1 MTITPMPNTENYQ
14 DDEISLIDIFN
25 FIKEGWQTIAASV
38 VLAAVLALGYIS
50 MIKPQ
55 YEASASLIS
64 ATVDGKEVQP
74 LTILSA
80 IVSLPGYFDVATHQ
94 ACGVKSAGN
103 WAKIINPTLN
113 KKAPFLDLSFKGRS
127 QAEAQNC
134 MTTVVNFITQQQ
146 KIIAQPIIDGLNR
159 QIEENKTL
167 QAQLLQLREHANQHY
182 SSADFVGKS
191 FLLATISADR
201 IEEIQLRTQAYNLRT
216 SLALTNTHDTQLVT
230 PIYAPMEAVP
240 NKKWMILLL
249 ASLAG
254 GMLSVLW
261 LAGRRFWRNA
271 QTASA

>member
-1 MTITPMPNTENYQ
+1 MPNTENYQ

-25 FIKEGWQTIAASV
+25 FIKEGWQTIAVSV

-64 ATVDGKEVQP
+64 ATVDGKEVQS
-74 LTILSA
+74 LAILSE
-80 IVSLPGYFDVATHQ
+80 IMSLPGYFDAATHQ

-113 KKAPFLDLSFKGRS
+113 KKAPLLNLSFKGKS

-134 MTTVVNFITQQQ
+134 MTTVVNFIAQQQ
-146 KIIAQPIIDGLNR
+146 KIIAQPLIDNLGTEL
-159 QIEENKTL
+159 EENKTL
-167 QAQLLQLREHANQHY
+167 LAKLGQQQQQQQQNYA
-182 SSADFVGKS
+182 SADLAGKS
-191 FLLATISADR
+191 FLLVKISANR
-201 IEEIQLRTQAYNLRT
+201 MEEIQLRAQAFSLRN
-216 SLALTNTHDTQLVT
+216 SLSLTNTHDTQLVA

-240 NKKWMILLL
+240 NKKSIILLL

>member
-64 ATVDGKEVQP
+64 ATVDGKEVQS
-74 LTILSA
+74 LAILSE
-80 IVSLPGYFDVATHQ
+80 IMSLPGYFDAATHQ

-113 KKAPFLDLSFKGRS
+113 KKAPLLNLSFKGKS

-134 MTTVVNFITQQQ
+134 MTTVVNFIAQQQ
-146 KIIAQPIIDGLNR
+146 KIIAQPLIENINIAL
-159 QIEENKTL
+159 EENKTL
-167 QAQLLQLREHANQHY
+167 QAQLIQLRQNAKQHY
-182 SSADFVGKS
+182 STADLVGKS
-191 FLLATISADR
+191 FLLASISADR
-201 IEEIQLRTQAYNLRT
+201 VEEIQLRTQAYNLRT
-216 SLALTNTHDTQLVT
+216 SLSLTNTHDTQLAA
-230 PIYAPMEAVP
+230 PIYAPIEAVP
-240 NKKWMILLL
+240 NKKSIILLL

>member
-25 FIKEGWQTIAASV
+25 FIKEGWQTIAVSV
-38 VLAAVLALGYIS
+38 ALAAVLGLGYIS

-74 LTILSA
+74 LAILSA
-80 IVSLPGYFDVATHQ
+80 IVSLPGYFDAATHQ
-94 ACGVKSAGN
+94 ACGVKSASN

-113 KKAPFLDLSFKGRS
+113 KKAPFLNLSFKGRS

-134 MTTVVNFITQQQ
+134 MTTVVNFIAQQQ
-146 KIIAQPIIDGLNR
+146 KIIAQPLIDNLNTEL
-159 QIEENKTL
+159 EENKS
-167 QAQLLQLREHANQHY
+167 LLAKLGQQQQQQNYA
-182 SSADFVGKS
+182 SADLAGKS
-191 FLLATISADR
+191 FLLAKISANR
-201 IEEIQLRTQAYNLRT
+201 MEEIQLRAQAFSLRN
-216 SLALTNTHDTQLVT
+216 SLSLTNTHDTQSAA
-230 PIYAPMEAVP
+230 PIYAPTEAVP
-240 NKKWMILLL
+240 NKKWTILLL

-254 GMLSVLW
+254 GILSVLW

>member
-1 MTITPMPNTENYQ
+1 MPNTENYQ

-25 FIKEGWQTIAASV
+25 FIKEGWQTIAVSV
-38 VLAAVLALGYIS
+38 VLAAVLALGYIFT
-50 MIKPQ
+50 IKPQ

-64 ATVDGKEVQP
+64 ATVDGKEVQS
-74 LTILSA
+74 LAILSE
-80 IVSLPGYFDVATHQ
+80 IMLLPGYFDAATHQ
-94 ACGVKSAGN
+94 ACGIKSAGN

-113 KKAPFLDLSFKGRS
+113 KKALLLNLSFKGKS

-134 MTTVVNFITQQQ
+134 MTTVVNFIAQQQ
-146 KIIAQPIIDGLNR
+146 KIIAQPLIDSLSTVL
-159 QIEENKTL
+159 EENKTL
-167 QAQLLQLREHANQHY
+167 QAEIGQQHRREMQQYA
-182 SSADFVGKS
+182 SADLVGKS
-191 FLLATISADR
+191 FLLAKISADR
-201 IEEIQLRTQAYNLRT
+201 IDKIQLRTQAYNLRN
-216 SLALTNTHDTQLVT
+216 SLSLTNTHDTQLAA

-249 ASLAG
+249 ASLTG

>member
-25 FIKEGWQTIAASV
+25 FIKEGWQTIAVSV
-38 VLAAVLALGYIS
+38 ALAAVLALGYIS

-64 ATVDGKEVQP
+64 ATVDSKEVQP
-74 LTILSA
+74 LAILSA

-94 ACGVKSAGN
+94 ACGIKSASN
-103 WAKIINPTLN
+103 WAKIINPSIN
-113 KKAPFLDLSFKGRS
+113 KNAPFLNLSFKGKS
-127 QAEAQNC
+127 QADAQNC
-134 MTTVVNFITQQQ
+134 MTTVVNFIAHQQ
-146 KIIAQPIIDGLNR
+146 KIIAQPLIEALNNEL
-159 QIEENKTL
+159 EENKTL
-167 QAQLLQLREHANQHY
+167 QAQLIKLREKAKQHY
-182 SSADFVGKS
+182 NTADLVGKS
-191 FLLATISADR
+191 FLLASISADR
-201 IEEIQLRTQAYNLRT
+201 IEEIQLRAQAHTLRT

-240 NKKWMILLL
+240 NKKSIILLL

>member
-1 MTITPMPNTENYQ
+1 MPNTENYQ

-25 FIKEGWQTIAASV
+25 FIKEGWQTIAVSV
-38 VLAAVLALGYIS
+38 AVATALALGYIS
-50 MIKPQ
+50 TIKPQ

-74 LTILSA
+74 LAILSE
-80 IVSLPGYFDVATHQ
+80 IMSLPGYFDAATHQ

-113 KKAPFLDLSFKGRS
+113 KKAPLLNLSFKGKS

-134 MTTVVNFITQQQ
+134 MTTVVNFIAQQQ
-146 KIIAQPIIDGLNR
+146 KIIAQPLIDNLGTEL
-159 QIEENKTL
+159 EENKTL
-167 QAQLLQLREHANQHY
+167 LAKLGQQQQQQQQNYA
-182 SSADFVGKS
+182 SADLAGKS
-191 FLLATISADR
+191 FLLAKISANR
-201 IEEIQLRTQAYNLRT
+201 MEEIQLRAQVFSLRN
-216 SLALTNTHDTQLVT
+216 SLSLTNTHDTQLAA
-230 PIYAPMEAVP
+230 PLYAPMEAVP
-240 NKKWMILLL
+240 NKKSIILLL

>member
-25 FIKEGWQTIAASV
+25 FIKEGWQTIAVSV

-64 ATVDGKEVQP
+64 ATVDGKEVQS
-74 LTILSA
+74 LAILSE
-80 IVSLPGYFDVATHQ
+80 IMSLPGYFDAATHQ

-113 KKAPFLDLSFKGRS
+113 KKAPLLNLSFKGKS

-134 MTTVVNFITQQQ
+134 MTTVVNFIAQQQ
-146 KIIAQPIIDGLNR
+146 KIIAQPLIDNLGTEL
-159 QIEENKTL
+159 EENKTL
-167 QAQLLQLREHANQHY
+167 LAKLGQQQQQQQQNYA
-182 SSADFVGKS
+182 SADLAGKS
-191 FLLATISADR
+191 FLLAKISANR
-201 IEEIQLRTQAYNLRT
+201 MEEIQLRAQAFSLRN
-216 SLALTNTHDTQLVT
+216 SLSLTNTHDTQLAA
-230 PIYAPMEAVP
+230 PIYAPIEAVP
-240 NKKWMILLL
+240 NKKSIILLL